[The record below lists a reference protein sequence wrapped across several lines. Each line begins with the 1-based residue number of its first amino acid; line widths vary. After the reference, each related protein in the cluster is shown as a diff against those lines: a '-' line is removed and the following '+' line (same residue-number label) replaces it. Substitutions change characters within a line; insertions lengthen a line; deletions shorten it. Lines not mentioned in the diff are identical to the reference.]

1 MQKFLGV
8 WAVLSDFGGLPIE
21 FISLCAYL
29 GGAFSVVTST
39 ALPARPPPAAPYLT
53 SNDKKYGPGESWK
66 FAKLKQPTNGPGD
79 SLMTY

>member
-8 WAVLSDFGGLPIE
+8 WAVLSDVGGLPIE

-39 ALPARPPPAAPYLT
+39 ALQARPPPAAPHLT
-53 SNDKKYGPGESWK
+53 PNDKKYAPGESRK
-66 FAKLKQPTNGPGD
+66 FAKLKQHQRTR
-79 SLMTY
+79 